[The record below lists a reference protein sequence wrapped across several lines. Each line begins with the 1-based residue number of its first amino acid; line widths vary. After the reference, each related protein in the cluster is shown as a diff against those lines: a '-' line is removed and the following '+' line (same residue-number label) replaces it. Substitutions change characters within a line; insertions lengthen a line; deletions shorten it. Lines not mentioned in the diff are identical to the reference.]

1 MSEQHTDNLSPLQG
15 EALRN
20 YISDSYR
27 ALAKEPVLYQWRID
41 IKQGHAIFSV
51 FLVLVFFGGGGTWYL
66 SSQGMALSSSHLGLL
81 IFTFFG
87 MTISRYLFTPNQ
99 LYHYHI
105 TPKGI
110 FYTQQDN
117 IPDIAFTIARGLGWF
132 GCGVCVLAA
141 GMLGPAAFIGA
152 GASALL
158 AWKIKDMRPVK
169 KHRGCLFTPNGY
181 LKIFKR
187 KDALIVCSE
196 PFDAG
201 NFIYIYCLQG
211 ESDKVLKYIYPY
223 LPNHEVREVN
233 SWREF

>member
-1 MSEQHTDNLSPLQG
+1 MSEQQTDNLSPLQG
-15 EALRN
+15 EALRS

-27 ALAKEPVLYQWRID
+27 KLEKEPVLYQWNINH
-41 IKQGHAIFSV
+41 KQHHATFMGVAQFFVLGALATYAAGQSDLLFSTTHLIYM
-51 FLVLVFFGGGGTWYL
+51 LVVMFI
-66 SSQGMALSSSHLGLL
+66 A
-81 IFTFFG
+81 
-87 MTISRYLFTPNQ
+87 ISARYLFAPNQ

-105 TPKGI
+105 TAKGF

-201 NFIYIYCLQG
+201 NFIYLYCQQG
-211 ESDKVLKYIYPY
+211 EADKVLNYIYPY

>member
-1 MSEQHTDNLSPLQG
+1 MSEQQTDNLSPLQG

-27 ALAKEPVLYQWRID
+27 ELEKEPVLHQWD
-41 IKQGHAIFSV
+41 ISHKNPHRW
-51 FLVLVFFGGGGTWYL
+51 LVSGIVFFIFIVLAYVTGTTGEYGANTSLWFFSLFAVFGGAYVRFL
-66 SSQGMALSSSHLGLL
+66 LLPDNMYDYHL
-81 IFTFFG
+81 T
-87 MTISRYLFTPNQ
+87 S
-99 LYHYHI
+99 
-105 TPKGI
+105 KGI
-110 FYTQQDN
+110 YYTQQDN

-169 KHRGCLFTPNGY
+169 KHRGCFFTPNGY
-181 LKIFKR
+181 LKVFKR

-201 NFIYIYCLQG
+201 NFIYLYCLKG
-211 ESDKVLKYIYPY
+211 ESDKVLKHIYPF
-223 LPNHEVREVN
+223 LSNHEVREVN